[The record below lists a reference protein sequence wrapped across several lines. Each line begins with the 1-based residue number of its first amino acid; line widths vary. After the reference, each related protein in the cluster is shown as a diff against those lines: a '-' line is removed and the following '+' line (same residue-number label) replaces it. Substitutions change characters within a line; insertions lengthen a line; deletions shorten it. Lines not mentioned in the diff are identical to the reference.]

1 MRALVARLIGK
12 GINKSAKW
20 LMSKGAKMS
29 LKGNNKKLYDFYSKQ
44 VDEAG
49 KIMKNNKF
57 GSETYKSARRT
68 QEVALDRIEN
78 LFKDVMKGNP

>member
-1 MRALVARLIGK
+1 MRALVAKLIGK
-12 GINKSAKW
+12 GIDKSLKWMLSKSAK
-20 LMSKGAKMS
+20 MG
-29 LKGNNKKLYDFYSKQ
+29 LKGNNKKLFDFYSKQ
-44 VDEAG
+44 VDEAD

-57 GSETYKSARRT
+57 GSESYKAARTT

>member
-12 GINKSAKW
+12 GIDKSLRW
-20 LMSKGAKMS
+20 MMSKSAKMS
-29 LKGNNKKLYDFYSKQ
+29 LKGNNKKLYDFYTKQ
-44 VDEAG
+44 VDGAD

-68 QEVALDRIEN
+68 QEVALDKIEM
-78 LFKDVMKGNP
+78 LFKDVMKGSP